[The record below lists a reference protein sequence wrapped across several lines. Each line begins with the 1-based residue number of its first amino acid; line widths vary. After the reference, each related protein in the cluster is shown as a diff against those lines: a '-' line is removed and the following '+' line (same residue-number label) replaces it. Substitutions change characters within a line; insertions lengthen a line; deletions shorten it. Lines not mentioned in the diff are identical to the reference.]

1 MGGLFG
7 GDDVEEEFSRVYT
20 GYFKGMVRCY
30 NEKDYKETK
39 DKINEVFKELVK
51 LVS

>member
-7 GDDVEEEFSRVYT
+7 GDDVEEEFSRVHT
-20 GYFKGMVRCY
+20 GYFKGMVKCY
-30 NEKDYKETK
+30 NEDEYKEIK
-39 DKINEVFKELVK
+39 DKINEEFKGLVK